1 MHLAHSELGF
11 SLWQDQLVAIFCAQ
25 RSLLRPGN
33 LDTLKQTAQNHEYI
47 FTYHTLHVTLALI
60 L

>member
-1 MHLAHSELGF
+1 MVRSASRY
-11 SLWQDQLVAIFCAQ
+11 FCAQ

-33 LDTLKQTAQNHEYI
+33 LDTLKQTEQNHEYI
-47 FTYHTLHVTLALI
+47 FTYHTLHVTLILI